1 MGRKHR
7 GTLARAALASL
18 RENQKHWYYDFRRL
32 TPRTLD
38 PCGQITS
45 QSLRRVPWL
54 WGSLGVALG

>member
-7 GTLARAALASL
+7 GTFARAALASL
-18 RENQKHWYYDFRRL
+18 RENQKPWYYDFRRL

-45 QSLRRVPWL
+45 QSLRRVP
-54 WGSLGVALG
+54 